1 MVSLDDAVVG
11 RLERSGKRYEILLD
25 PDLIQKWKQNSDSVD
40 INDLLAV
47 EDVFHDAK
55 MGERPTA
62 DSLKNAFE
70 TEDLISIV
78 KIILSKGTIQLT
90 TSQRKEIVE
99 RKRTLIIQHISSNAI
114 DPKTKLPHPF
124 ARIENALTE
133 SRYSID
139 PFKSIDLQIKDAIKL
154 LKPLI
159 PLSFTTVKLA
169 FKVKGSAYGSVSQ
182 LLREYMQKEE
192 WMSNGDWV
200 CVVEIPAGMKSDLMS
215 KVAQRDSSLDVRE
228 LK

>member
-1 MVSLDDAVVG
+1 MVSLDDAVIG
-11 RLERSGKRYEILLD
+11 RLERGGKRYEVLLD
-25 PDLIQKWKQNSDSVD
+25 PELMQKWKQDPESVD
-40 INDLLAV
+40 INDLLAI

-62 DSLKNAFE
+62 EALNSAFE
-70 TEDLISIV
+70 TQDLNE
-78 KIILSKGTIQLT
+78 IIKMILTKGNIQLT
-90 TSQRKEIVE
+90 TAQRKEIVA
-99 RKRTLIIQHISSNAI
+99 RKRTLIIQHIASNAI

-124 ARIENALTE
+124 ARIETALEE

-139 PFKSIDLQIKDAIKL
+139 PFKSIDTQIKDAIKL

-169 FKVKGSAYGSVSQ
+169 FKVKGSAYGSTSQ
-182 LLREYMQKEE
+182 LLRGYMQKEE
-192 WMSNGDWV
+192 WLANGDWV
-200 CVVEIPAGMKSDLMS
+200 CVVEIPAGMKSDLIS
-215 KVAQRDSSLDVRE
+215 KVAQRDSSLEVRE

>member
-11 RLERSGKRYEILLD
+11 RLERAGKRYEILLD
-25 PDLIQKWKQNSDSVD
+25 PELIQLWKQNPESVD
-40 INDLLAV
+40 INDLLAI

-55 MGERPTA
+55 NGERPTA
-62 DSLKNAFE
+62 ESLKNAFE
-70 TEDLISIV
+70 TEDIIKIV
-78 KIILSKGTIQLT
+78 NMILKKGNIQLT
-90 TSQRKEIVE
+90 TSQRKAIVE
-99 RKRTLIIQHISSNAI
+99 RKRTLIVQHIASNAI
-114 DPKTKLPHPF
+114 DPKTKLPHPVT
-124 ARIENALTE
+124 RIENALQE

-139 PFKSIDLQIKDAIKL
+139 PFKTIDMQIKEAIKL

-192 WMSNGDWV
+192 WLSTGDWV
-200 CVVEIPAGMKSDLMS
+200 CVVEIPAGMKSNLMS
-215 KVAQRDSSLDVRE
+215 KVAQRDSSLDVKE